1 MQAASRAPAEKAAM
15 SDLSNERLISIG
27 DVPKHLPRRAT
38 GRRVHISAVYRW
50 MSSGVRGVRLESVR
64 VGGST
69 YTSVE
74 ALQRFADRLTG
85 SESAQ
90 PARAA
95 IPRRREREIERAARR
110 LDEILGRSPPSR

>member
-1 MQAASRAPAEKAAM
+1 MIDVAVEQLLHVRMVP
-15 SDLSNERLISIG
+15 RL
-27 DVPKHLPRRAT
+27 LPPRPN

-50 MSSGVRGVRLESVR
+50 MSRGVRGVRLESVK

-74 ALQRFADRLTG
+74 ALQRFADQLTG

-95 IPRRREREIERAARR
+95 TPRRREREIERAARR
-110 LDEILGRSPPSR
+110 LHEILGPSHPSR